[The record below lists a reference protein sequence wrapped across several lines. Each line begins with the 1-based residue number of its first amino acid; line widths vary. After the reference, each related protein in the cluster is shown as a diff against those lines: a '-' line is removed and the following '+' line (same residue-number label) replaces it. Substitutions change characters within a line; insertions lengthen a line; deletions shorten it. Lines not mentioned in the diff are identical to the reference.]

1 MAPGPRCSA
10 FMVLLA
16 LALLCGVT
24 QGALPKIPG
33 TNLVQRFI
41 KGKQADPR
49 DHATD
54 AAMSEEDFHQATA
67 PVLAEDIAE
76 AISKPQ
82 RRRKRD
88 MVKSRFG
95 KIRATVFPIENKECR
110 KFFMM
115 SGMMFFIIYVYTVVR
130 DTKDTLIVSSC
141 GAEAITFLKVYGVLP
156 ASALFMVAYAKASN
170 VLGKKALFYA
180 TSVPFFIFYA
190 VFCTLIYPNRNR
202 LMPSIAAQGGGL
214 GFMISLIKNWDYSL
228 FYVVSE
234 LFGSVGVSVL
244 FWQLANEIIKVDEA
258 KRFYPLFGQLANIA
272 PIAAGQ
278 TVVLSSHMTDPT
290 IKDPF
295 LKSIQLITVFIMISG
310 AAIMAL
316 YKGITTLVDQENAAA
331 IAKGGETTASASAV
345 VSKKKRK
352 PKMSLGESFKFLLT
366 NRYLAC
372 MAILVVSYG
381 LAINFTE
388 VMWKSQ
394 VKLLY
399 QDKRKYQQFM
409 GNYSTMMGATTFVVI
424 FFGSQIVKTFGM
436 KVGALTTPIMLGLL
450 AAPFFGYIIFGGISS
465 KGVSSPKALQTA
477 VWVGLVQNILSK
489 SIKYA
494 LFDPTKEMAYI
505 PLGQEEKTKGKA
517 AIDVLAARIGK
528 SGGALLQQAIV
539 LFFGNIIDG
548 APVVV
553 GLFYIVIFAWLFAAN
568 SLGNQFE
575 EVSKN
580 K

>member
-1 MAPGPRCSA
+1 
-10 FMVLLA
+10 
-16 LALLCGVT
+16 
-24 QGALPKIPG
+24 
-33 TNLVQRFI
+33 
-41 KGKQADPR
+41 
-49 DHATD
+49 
-54 AAMSEEDFHQATA
+54 
-67 PVLAEDIAE
+67 
-76 AISKPQ
+76 
-82 RRRKRD
+82 

-388 VMWKSQ
+388 VRREGGREGRKGRTILQKNMHPSLTHLHTLSSLSFSLLPSLPQVMWKSQ

>member
-1 MAPGPRCSA
+1 
-10 FMVLLA
+10 
-16 LALLCGVT
+16 
-24 QGALPKIPG
+24 
-33 TNLVQRFI
+33 
-41 KGKQADPR
+41 
-49 DHATD
+49 
-54 AAMSEEDFHQATA
+54 
-67 PVLAEDIAE
+67 
-76 AISKPQ
+76 
-82 RRRKRD
+82 

-95 KIRATVFPIENKECR
+95 KIRATVFPIESKECH

-156 ASALFMVAYAKASN
+156 ASAMFMVAYAKASN
-170 VLGKKALFYA
+170 VLSKKALFYV
-180 TSVPFFIFYA
+180 TSIPFFIFYA
-190 VFCTLIYPNRNR
+190 IFCTLIYPNRNW
-202 LMPSIAAQGGGL
+202 LMPNIAAQTGGL

-228 FYVVSE
+228 FYIISE

-278 TVVLSSHMTDPT
+278 TVVLSAHMTDPASN
-290 IKDPF
+290 DPF
-295 LKSIQLITVFIMISG
+295 LKSIQLITCFIMISG

-316 YKGITTLVDQENAAA
+316 YKGITTLVDEENAAA
-331 IAKGGETTASASAV
+331 IAKGGETTAEASAV

-388 VMWKSQ
+388 VREGDREGGKEGDREGASSFNVCGCWLHFLRSRVPFVFFLFYSHTLPSPLPLPLPPSLPPQVMWKSQ

-465 KGVSSPKALQTA
+465 TGASSPKALQTA

-575 EVSKN
+575 EVSK
-580 K
+580 KK